1 MDQSK
6 IGNYLKELRKSKGL
20 TQEELSEKLGVS
32 RRSVSRWETGSN
44 LPDLDILIELSDFYD
59 VDLRDMLTGNTEE
72 EPMDREIKE
81 TALAVAE
88 YSNEEKLKVTKRFHY
103 LYLVACIVFAI
114 YLATIFIDSLAAYEG
129 VFWYDFLQGMTLG
142 ISFGM
147 LIVGFIFT
155 GVGAYKLREAKLRMF
170 KKLTGKK

>member
-6 IGNYLKELRKSKGL
+6 IGNYLKELRKQKGL

-59 VDLRDMLTGNTEE
+59 VDLKCMLAGNTEE
-72 EPMDREIKE
+72 TPMDKEIKE
-81 TALAVAE
+81 TALIVAE
-88 YSNEEKLKVTKRFHY
+88 YSNEEKLKVAKRFHY
-103 LYLVACIVFAI
+103 LYLFAAVAFAI
-114 YLATIFIDSLAAYEG
+114 YLATIFIDALSAYEG

-142 ISFGM
+142 ITFGM

-155 GVGAYKLREAKLRMF
+155 GANAHKLREAKLRMF
-170 KKLTGKK
+170 KKLTGKQ